1 MTQTRR
7 SAMDVLDER
16 ADTGIYLATLAACLA
31 SAFMLFAPD
40 DRADD
45 FMALAWSCMAVSAVC
60 LAAKLCIRVVNARA
74 PGDGTSLEATGR
86 LDA

>member
-16 ADTGIYLATLAACLA
+16 ADAGIYLATLAACLA
-31 SAFMLFAPD
+31 SALMLFAPD
-40 DRADD
+40 DLADG

-60 LAAKLCIRVVNARA
+60 LALKLAIRLLIGPARM
-74 PGDGTSLEATGR
+74 DGAGIDATGR